1 MNRKR
6 MLDLIRDISNADGVS
21 GFEDDVLTV
30 LRDYGRDLGTFSE
43 DSLRNLY
50 LDFQWNKGSRPVIQ
64 IDAHMDEVGF
74 MVQSVNPDGTMH
86 FTNLGGWV
94 PCNIPAHKVRV
105 RNREGKDII
114 GVVASKPPHFM
125 SEEERNKAVAISDMV
140 IDVGASSLEEVVQ
153 ELKIG
158 IGAPVV
164 PDVDF
169 TFDEE
174 RGLMLGKA
182 FDCRLGC
189 AAAVAMLD
197 ELKNEDL
204 QVDIKAGFSVQE
216 EVGIRGSVVTARQI
230 KPDVAIVFEG
240 CPADDTFLP
249 PHRAQTVMN
258 KGPMLRHIDARMITN
273 PRFLRFALNLA
284 QEQQIP
290 VQEAVR
296 TGGATNGGSIHL
308 ANQGVPVIVIGLPV
322 RYIHTHYGYAK
333 LVDFENS
340 VKLGAAVV
348 KALNKENIA
357 GF

>member
-1 MNRKR
+1 MNKKR
-6 MLDLIRDISNADGVS
+6 MMELIKDISNADGVS
-21 GFEDDVLTV
+21 GFEDDVLKV
-30 LRDYGRDLGTFSE
+30 LRNYGGELGTFTE

-50 LDFQWNKGSRPVIQ
+50 LDYKTNKGSRPVVQ
-64 IDAHMDEVGF
+64 IDAHTDEVGF
-74 MVQSVNPDGTMH
+74 MVRAVNPNGTIH

-94 PCNIPAHKVRV
+94 PYHIPAHKVRI
-105 RNREGKDII
+105 RNREGKNII

-125 SEEERNKAVAISDMV
+125 SAEEREKSVEISDMV
-140 IDVGASSLEEVVQ
+140 IDVGASSMEEVVQ
-153 ELKIG
+153 KLKIG
-158 IGAPVV
+158 IGAPIV

-169 TFDEE
+169 AYDEE

-189 AAAVAMLD
+189 AAAIAMMDGLT
-197 ELKNEDL
+197 NEDL
-204 QVDIKAGFSVQE
+204 QVDMKAGFAVQE

-240 CPADDTFLP
+240 SPADDTFLP
-249 PHRAQTVMN
+249 PHLAQTVMN
-258 KGPMLRHIDARMITN
+258 KGPMLRHMDARMITN
-273 PRFLRFALNLA
+273 PRFLRLALDIAAEKN
-284 QEQQIP
+284 IP

-322 RYIHTHYGYAK
+322 RYIHTHYGYAA
-333 LVDFENS
+333 VCDFENS
-340 VKLGAAVV
+340 VRLGMEVI
-348 KALNKENIA
+348 KALNKEIIS

>member
-1 MNRKR
+1 MDKKR
-6 MLDLIRDISNADGVS
+6 MIELIRDISTADGVS
-21 GFEDDVLTV
+21 GFEDDVLKV
-30 LRDYGRDLGTFSE
+30 LRCYGEGLGSFSE

-50 LDFQWNKGSRPVIQ
+50 LSYKCNKGSRPVIQ

-74 MVQSVNPDGTMH
+74 MVQAINPNGTIH

-94 PCNIPAHKVRV
+94 PCNIPAHKVRI
-105 RNREGKDII
+105 RNKEGQNII

-125 SEEERNKAVAISDMV
+125 SPEERNKSVEISDMV
-140 IDVGASSLEEVVQ
+140 IDVGASSMDEVVQ

-158 IGAPVV
+158 IGAPIV

-169 TFDEE
+169 TYDED

-189 AAAVAMLD
+189 AAAIAMMD
-197 ELKNEDL
+197 ELEGANL
-204 QVDIKAGFSVQE
+204 QVDLKAGFSVQE
-216 EVGIRGSVVTARQI
+216 EVGIRGSVVTARKI

-249 PHRAQTVMN
+249 PHRAQTVMHN
-258 KGPMLRHIDARMITN
+258 GPMLRHIDARMITN

-284 QEQQIP
+284 AEKKIP
-290 VQEAVR
+290 MQEAVR
-296 TGGATNGGSIHL
+296 TGGSTNGGSIHL

-322 RYIHTHYGYAK
+322 RYIHTHYGYASMC
-333 LVDFENS
+333 DFENS
-340 VKLGAAVV
+340 VKLGREVV
-348 KALNKENIA
+348 KALNKEIID